1 MTWAAVTGVCQLRD
15 MVARRN
21 LIIAQECRRERSGVG
36 SSPHRKPLPCSPEV
50 ICQVWPALGSTGKQ
64 VGSSQVHRHAWLWK
78 SPYS

>member
-1 MTWAAVTGVCQLRD
+1 MTGAAVTGVCQLRD

-21 LIIAQECRRERSGVG
+21 LIIAQECRRERGGVG
-36 SSPHRKPLPCSPEV
+36 FSPHRKPLPRSPEV
-50 ICQVWPALGSTGKQ
+50 ICQVWPALGPTGKQ